1 MAAAEY
7 FIRMR
12 MKGRYRDLI
21 ALEQFGNEAYVI
33 TPFTTD
39 YENLLLSLKMISDV
53 NEWQRFPDQGTIIM
67 KAIDEGVDL
76 FNAFDFL
83 DSSGNIM
90 VIFSDG
96 QDNNVQIGT
105 MSLDQVLKKA
115 VDNKVPVYMIRTA
128 YARGLFDVVPDQ
140 VWKKAIDATGGRFY
154 PAASQETIMQA
165 IKEIDA
171 AATGRVEV
179 REYAVKQ
186 PRYAR
191 FALAAVVLWTH
202 RAGSADDVADVQDIP
217 MKAIRWTDHRA
228 LVRVGCCVLSVGGP
242 ALTGGPASS
251 AGWPSRRKIWR
262 CSTSSTRRPNTP
274 RSRRTSAATAGS
286 RRDALKEIR
295 PPDARCCSTGRA
307 TTPISS
313 RWRAPPAEPKTRTR
327 SIPRCR
333 CWPPTR
339 CIASRSAGRR
349 IAPTLLKNLDAAI
362 RAYAEALRA
371 GAERP
376 DVAFNYEL
384 AVRMRAGSGR
394 RQAQGAVDRQNRR
407 HGDRTQ
413 HAWRSGR
420 AAEGHESGAVPDQ
433 DSDGP
438 ARDQAE
444 PGTGRRH
451 RGCREA
457 AKTWVEPG
465 DSND

>member
-1 MAAAEY
+1 MGTLNALLELVARSVNEWWTAGVNDLVFDARTTALLATGSFAVIAVMVYVWRSLRGRLPGRTAVGVPAILPSVHGSPLAFVRHVPFVLFLAGLPFFCLALADPHTSLSSRQVSYPGRRIAVIMDASLSMLSPFSGQQLKTQSDTAFSNTMAAAEY
-7 FIRMR
+7 FIRVR

-83 DSSGNIM
+83 ESSGNIM

-96 QDNNVQIGT
+96 QDNNVQIGN

-128 YARGLFDVVPDQ
+128 YARGLYDVVPDQ

-191 FALAAVVLWTH
+191 FALIAVLLWT
-202 RAGSADDVADVQDIP
+202 I
-217 MKAIRWTDHRA
+217 A
-228 LVRVGCCVLSVGGP
+228 LGLRMT
-242 ALTGGPASS
+242 A
-251 AGWPSRRKIWR
+251 RMF
-262 CSTSSTRRPNTP
+262 STFP
-274 RSRRTSAATAGS
+274 
-286 RRDALKEIR
+286 
-295 PPDARCCSTGRA
+295 
-307 TTPISS
+307 
-313 RWRAPPAEPKTRTR
+313 
-327 SIPRCR
+327 
-333 CWPPTR
+333 
-339 CIASRSAGRR
+339 
-349 IAPTLLKNLDAAI
+349 
-362 RAYAEALRA
+362 
-371 GAERP
+371 
-376 DVAFNYEL
+376 
-384 AVRMRAGSGR
+384 
-394 RQAQGAVDRQNRR
+394 
-407 HGDRTQ
+407 
-413 HAWRSGR
+413 
-420 AAEGHESGAVPDQ
+420 
-433 DSDGP
+433 
-438 ARDQAE
+438 
-444 PGTGRRH
+444 
-451 RGCREA
+451 
-457 AKTWVEPG
+457 
-465 DSND
+465 

>member
-1 MAAAEY
+1 MGTVNALIELIAATAGEWRSAGIGELMFGARNASLFAAALLAVIAAIVLTWRALRGRRPGRTAITLPAILPRMTRSPLALARHAPFCLFLAGLPFFCLALADPHSSLSARQVSYPGRRIAVIMDASLSMLSPFSGQQLKTQSDTAFSNTMAAAEY

-12 MKGRYRDLI
+12 MKGQYRDLI

-179 REYAVKQ
+179 REYAVRQ
-186 PRYAR
+186 PRYAQ
-191 FALAAVVLWTH
+191 FALLAAGLWT
-202 RAGSADDVADVQDIP
+202 V
-217 MKAIRWTDHRA
+217 
-228 LVRVGCCVLSVGGP
+228 
-242 ALTGGPASS
+242 ALTLQL
-251 AGWPSRRKIWR
+251 
-262 CSTSSTRRPNTP
+262 STRMF
-274 RSRRTSAATAGS
+274 RTF
-286 RRDALKEIR
+286 
-295 PPDARCCSTGRA
+295 P
-307 TTPISS
+307 
-313 RWRAPPAEPKTRTR
+313 
-327 SIPRCR
+327 
-333 CWPPTR
+333 
-339 CIASRSAGRR
+339 
-349 IAPTLLKNLDAAI
+349 
-362 RAYAEALRA
+362 
-371 GAERP
+371 
-376 DVAFNYEL
+376 
-384 AVRMRAGSGR
+384 
-394 RQAQGAVDRQNRR
+394 
-407 HGDRTQ
+407 
-413 HAWRSGR
+413 
-420 AAEGHESGAVPDQ
+420 
-433 DSDGP
+433 
-438 ARDQAE
+438 
-444 PGTGRRH
+444 
-451 RGCREA
+451 
-457 AKTWVEPG
+457 
-465 DSND
+465 

>member
-1 MAAAEY
+1 MGTLNALVALLKRSVEDWRTQGGIDDLVFGARDAALLSAAIFAVFVATMLAWRSLRGRLPGRTGIALPAILPRLRLSPLSAIRHAPFVLFLAGLPFFCLALADPYSSLSSREVSYPGRRIAVIMDASLSMLSPFSGQRLKTDSDTAFSNTMAAAEY

-39 YENLLLSLKMISDV
+39 YDNLLLSLKMISDV

-96 QDNNVQIGT
+96 QDNNVQIGA

-128 YARGLFDVVPDQ
+128 YARGLYDVVPDQ

-179 REYAVKQ
+179 REYEVKQ

-191 FALAAVVLWTH
+191 FAFAAVMLWTL
-202 RAGSADDVADVQDIP
+202 
-217 MKAIRWTDHRA
+217 A
-228 LVRVGCCVLSVGGP
+228 LSLQMTLRVF
-242 ALTGGPASS
+242 
-251 AGWPSRRKIWR
+251 
-262 CSTSSTRRPNTP
+262 
-274 RSRRTSAATAGS
+274 
-286 RRDALKEIR
+286 
-295 PPDARCCSTGRA
+295 
-307 TTPISS
+307 TTFP
-313 RWRAPPAEPKTRTR
+313 
-327 SIPRCR
+327 
-333 CWPPTR
+333 
-339 CIASRSAGRR
+339 
-349 IAPTLLKNLDAAI
+349 
-362 RAYAEALRA
+362 
-371 GAERP
+371 
-376 DVAFNYEL
+376 
-384 AVRMRAGSGR
+384 
-394 RQAQGAVDRQNRR
+394 
-407 HGDRTQ
+407 
-413 HAWRSGR
+413 
-420 AAEGHESGAVPDQ
+420 
-433 DSDGP
+433 
-438 ARDQAE
+438 
-444 PGTGRRH
+444 
-451 RGCREA
+451 
-457 AKTWVEPG
+457 
-465 DSND
+465 